1 MPVDYIPLNIGI
13 DFGSDYLTN
22 EVAYFLGGILAANE
36 HTINNGQTFW
46 IAPFRSNPG
55 YATVTQIE
63 MHYNHVQNINRNL
76 HGYVYMRDN
85 IKSAGLD
92 SGKFFRM
99 QGFGAFFGS
108 RNCDSLE
115 PVIPEIKQALIQ
127 SSPAVRRCF
136 VVGAFDGRGSVDLNR
151 QNNKIRY
158 LVLDCPNNTTG
169 MLLHDLLVSEGF
181 SVNYNL
187 ARDRVEGGEPR
198 KPQLRIKNWDKFL
211 KCYGMVSEKKYDVMK
226 SSYTT
231 TFGGCLTRDESSVLD
246 GLKTIE

>member
-1 MPVDYIPLNIGI
+1 MGGGSMPVDYIPLNIGI

-76 HGYVYMRDN
+76 HGYVYMRDT

-115 PVIPEIKQALIQ
+115 PVIP
-127 SSPAVRRCF
+127 
-136 VVGAFDGRGSVDLNR
+136 
-151 QNNKIRY
+151 
-158 LVLDCPNNTTG
+158 
-169 MLLHDLLVSEGF
+169 
-181 SVNYNL
+181 
-187 ARDRVEGGEPR
+187 
-198 KPQLRIKNWDKFL
+198 
-211 KCYGMVSEKKYDVMK
+211 
-226 SSYTT
+226 
-231 TFGGCLTRDESSVLD
+231 
-246 GLKTIE
+246 

>member
-76 HGYVYMRDN
+76 HGYVYMRDT

-99 QGFGAFFGS
+99 QGFGAF
-108 RNCDSLE
+108 L
-115 PVIPEIKQALIQ
+115 VAEIAITLSQ
-127 SSPAVRRCF
+127 
-136 VVGAFDGRGSVDLNR
+136 
-151 QNNKIRY
+151 
-158 LVLDCPNNTTG
+158 
-169 MLLHDLLVSEGF
+169 
-181 SVNYNL
+181 
-187 ARDRVEGGEPR
+187 
-198 KPQLRIKNWDKFL
+198 
-211 KCYGMVSEKKYDVMK
+211 
-226 SSYTT
+226 
-231 TFGGCLTRDESSVLD
+231 
-246 GLKTIE
+246 